1 MSKPSIVI
9 FDLDNTILNGD
20 SDYAMVNYLVQ
31 TNILD
36 QSAAIKNQQF
46 IEDYNGGELD
56 FDAYTSFALSAYI
69 GLTLEEIDRLI
80 LPFVAK
86 VIEPLINIF
95 ALKMIHDHGY
105 QGDTI
110 LLASATNELIV
121 RPIAQRLKIQNVIG
135 TQVEFIDN
143 KCSGAYIPPS
153 ALGAGK
159 LQLVRQWMAR
169 NDYSQL
175 EDVTF
180 YSDSIN
186 DLPLLEAVGQPMVV
200 NPDLLLKK
208 IAAERGLGNYQFAKN
223 LNFFFK
229 I

>member
-1 MSKPSIVI
+1 MSKPSLVI

-36 QSAAIKNQQF
+36 ESAAIKNQQF
-46 IEDYNGGELD
+46 IEDYNRGELD

-69 GLTLEEIDRLI
+69 GLTLEEINQLI

-95 ALKMIHDHGY
+95 ALKMIHDHGD

-121 RPIAQRLKIQNVIG
+121 RPIAQRLDIPNVIG
-135 TQVEFIDN
+135 TQVEFIN
-143 KCSGAYIPPS
+143 NQCSGAYIPPS

-159 LQLVRQWMAR
+159 LELVTQWMAR
-169 NDYSQL
+169 NDYTEF

-186 DLPLLEAVGQPMVV
+186 DLPLLEAVGHPKVV
-200 NPDLLLKK
+200 SPDPALEK
-208 IAAERGLGNYQFAKN
+208 IAAARGWTIIN
-223 LNFFFK
+223 LPR